1 MLGTIANL
9 NQDGSPR
16 DPQTGPAPGGT
27 VDRGVQVTNLGDT
40 GIASLGLHLP
50 PLAMT
55 VEELAAL
62 RGVDPEKFLVGLE
75 CREFSLCPER
85 FGVIDLAAE
94 AARRALARWDGD
106 PADLGMIAVG
116 TESAVDMSR
125 PLSAFVADRLNL
137 RGSIRSYEVKHAC
150 YGGTLALRQALEW
163 HASGAA
169 RGKAALV
176 IAADIALY
184 APGDPGEATQGA
196 GAVAFI
202 VDKPDVASVEI
213 VSYPYSDPELDFYRP
228 VGEEY
233 PIVDGKLS
241 LECYKRAAE
250 ACFRALIAGEDPEQ
264 ILERFEKLCFHV
276 PFPKMV
282 RKTVVRLGEV
292 FGWTAERATHFFKEK
307 VEPTMLWNKLSGNAY
322 TASLWISVA
331 HALNGLKRG
340 ERIAA
345 FSYGSGF
352 GSELLALIAGPRAA
366 EGAWVVDIERDL
378 DTRGKVDAEAYLRL
392 RGLPVL
398 APA

>member
-1 MLGTIANL
+1 MKGMAT
-9 NQDGSPR
+9 R
-16 DPQTGPAPGGT
+16 DRRHGLHRK
-27 VDRGVQVTNLGDT
+27 VVSLGDT

-55 VEELAAL
+55 VEELASL
-62 RGVDPEKFLVGLE
+62 RGVDPEKFLTGLE
-75 CREFSLCPER
+75 CREFSLCPDK
-85 FGVIDLAAE
+85 FGVVDLAAE

-106 PADLGMIAVG
+106 VRNIGLIAVG

-125 PLSAFVADRLNL
+125 PLSAFVAERLDL
-137 RGSIRSYEVKHAC
+137 RGPIRSYEVKHAC

-163 HASGAA
+163 RASGAA
-169 RGKAALV
+169 QGKAALV
-176 IAADIALY
+176 IAADVAEY
-184 APGDPGEATQGA
+184 APGDPGEPTQGA

-202 VDKPDVASVEI
+202 VEQPEVASVEVI
-213 VSYPYSDPELDFYRP
+213 SYPYSDPEFDFYRP
-228 VGEEY
+228 VGTEY

-250 ACFRALIAGEDPEQ
+250 ECFRALIAGEDPEK
-264 ILERFEKLCFHV
+264 ILEHFEALCFHV

-282 RKTVVRLGEV
+282 RKTVIRLGEV
-292 FGWTAERATHFFKEK
+292 FGWTAERAAAFFKEK

-331 HALNGLKRG
+331 QALQGRKRG

-352 GSELLALIAGPRAA
+352 GSELLSLIAGPKAA
-366 EGAWVVDIERDL
+366 EGAWVEDVERDIS
-378 DTRGKVDAEAYLRL
+378 TRGKVDAAAYLKL
-392 RGLPVL
+392 RGMPAL
-398 APA
+398 AAV